1 MNTDLLTVAVLGFLA
16 GYIMKSIVHGW
27 RAFSASGSFVRHMGY
42 KVLALLGTS
51 VYKMSYVDQM
61 CIMMAQAAGETEE
74 AKKIR
79 IQYEE
84 QFKEWKQEIVEEF
97 IQNYP
102 EEYRWQLEFDDWN
115 GMMDELTHIY
125 KENKV

>member
-1 MNTDLLTVAVLGFLA
+1 
-16 GYIMKSIVHGW
+16 
-27 RAFSASGSFVRHMGY
+27 MGY

-51 VYKMSYVDQM
+51 VYKMSYVDQL
-61 CIMMAQAAGETEE
+61 CVMMAQAAGETEE